1 MFGFKIFVR
10 VQTFQRGPPVPL
22 RNFCHPDPEYL
33 DYDNTN
39 FSNLFASDDMDNS
52 SRMRNQS
59 RVDCPRAESAHIS
72 ERPGIVDN
80 LAPRSGLYIGL
91 LVVMAIHAI
100 PLHPA
105 VEADGRGVQ
114 RLRTG
119 FQQNIM
125 SNLILQVDR
134 REDAKGINATEG

>member
-1 MFGFKIFVR
+1 MIV
-10 VQTFQRGPPVPL
+10 VSSLVAVA
-22 RNFCHPDPEYL
+22 NNNPEHL
-33 DYDNTN
+33 DYNYTNLSN
-39 FSNLFASDDMDNS
+39 FSSDGMDNS